1 VASILPPNF
10 GSMGLMTVKTNTR
23 LMFFIIWNTLTEN
36 DIKIPYPHRVVEF
49 KNMPDIPE
57 E

>member
-1 VASILPPNF
+1 L
-10 GSMGLMTVKTNTR
+10 K
-23 LMFFIIWNTLTEN
+23 EN

>member
-1 VASILPPNF
+1 
-10 GSMGLMTVKTNTR
+10 MGLMTVKTNTR
-23 LMFFIIWNTLTEN
+23 LMFFIIWNTLKEN

-49 KNMPDIPE
+49 KNMLDIPE